1 MNIHIAT
8 FGKVVIDDQDSG
20 NVFAAC
26 RANPSAAADIEQ
38 RAIAY
43 VSRLAE
49 SDARVTQLD
58 RDTNAANTSLA
69 SLRKESEALTKE
81 NEELSAAA
89 SEIQSLKEDRDRLAV
104 LLATASAAFDA
115 GDIAALKAMRA
126 AALQTKNEKKL
137 AAALAKK
144 AEAEAEIAELSE

>member
-20 NVFAAC
+20 DVFAAC

-38 RAIAY
+38 RAMAY

-49 SDARVTQLD
+49 SDARVRQLD
-58 RDTNAANTSLA
+58 RDTNAATA
-69 SLRKESEALTKE
+69 
-81 NEELSAAA
+81 
-89 SEIQSLKEDRDRLAV
+89 DRDRLSA
-104 LLATASAAFDA
+104 LLDSYAAPIKAFEDA
-115 GDIAALKAMRA
+115 QK
-126 AALQTKNEKKL
+126 TENEKAL

-144 AEAEAEIAELSE
+144 AEAEAEIAALTE